1 MEKKT
6 HFSVHPGHFG
16 PKIISDNLFNFW
28 WYSVLCTIIKL
39 LLLATNWMSHSLPCW
54 EHVFSYCCNLMLC
67 GVNITTAFAY
77 IRWLMTVFPKTQPVL
92 HLLATLV
99 NVKPNLGT
107 RSPLQLPN
115 STAHS
120 KIKATTEIPQ
130 QLLRTVGK
138 LFRSKNSNLSIKYE
152 NIHEF
157 WLP

>member
-1 MEKKT
+1 
-6 HFSVHPGHFG
+6 
-16 PKIISDNLFNFW
+16 
-28 WYSVLCTIIKL
+28 
-39 LLLATNWMSHSLPCW
+39 MSHSVPCW

-67 GVNITTAFAY
+67 GVNITAPFAY

-99 NVKPNLGT
+99 NVKQKPGT

-130 QLLRTVGK
+130 RLLRTVSK
-138 LFRSKNSNLSIKYE
+138 LFRSQNSNLSIKYE
-152 NIHEF
+152 NVHEF
-157 WLP
+157 WLPRLSLFLSKQMPMFKFEGELVVNGGGEGSALWFYLAQF